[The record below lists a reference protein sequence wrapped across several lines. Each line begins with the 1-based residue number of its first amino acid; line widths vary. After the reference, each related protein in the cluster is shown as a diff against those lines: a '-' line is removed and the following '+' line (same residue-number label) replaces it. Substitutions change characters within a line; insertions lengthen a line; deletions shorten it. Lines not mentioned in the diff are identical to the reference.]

1 MGEVFRADDLTLGV
15 VVALKFL
22 PVARSTDAGWLARLR
37 HEVRVAREVTH
48 PNVCRVYDIV
58 EVDGEHFISMEYIEG
73 EDLAVLLRRIGRLPE
88 PKTIEI
94 ARHLCRGLAA
104 AHQKGVVHRDLK
116 PANIM
121 LDDSGNVRIT
131 DFGIALL
138 DEHGEC
144 GKIGSPAYMAPEQF
158 TGAKV
163 SPRSDIYSL
172 GLVLYE
178 IFTGAPAVQADS
190 TDEIEQLQTGG
201 GPVIEWDLLAEL
213 DPGVE
218 AVIRQCLQRDPDK
231 RPASADAVAA
241 ALPRPVAGRQSGRR
255 PESRKPE
262 QGPSIA
268 VLPFAD
274 MSSDKDQDYFC
285 EGMAEEIIN
294 SLSRI
299 EGVHVASR
307 TSSFQFKGSAVDIR
321 VIGKRL
327 NVGTVLEGSVRKAGN
342 RLRVTA
348 QLINATDG
356 YHLWSERY
364 DREMKDVFAIQDEIA
379 GAIVS
384 TLKVPLTRLTQA
396 VRRSTENVEAYE
408 LYMKGRYVEKT
419 RSKSGFARGIEY
431 FEQAIEKD
439 PGYALA
445 YAGLADSYSLL
456 AWYRFLAPTE
466 AFSKAS
472 TAAAKA
478 VQIDETLPEAHTA
491 QGVVR
496 FYYDRN
502 WSGAEQSFGRA
513 LELSDRDP
521 ITMHGYGELLAARN
535 RLDEATAMM
544 NRAHQLDP
552 LSLTINAGTAW
563 VHYFCRR
570 YDQAIAQLETTL
582 DLDPDYVFLYWFLGQ
597 AYLQARLLDKA
608 IDAFRRGVDRSVR
621 HAGMVAYL
629 AHAYGRAGRLDEA
642 NELVGELRKR
652 ATQSYIPADYMS
664 VAVLGLGRT
673 DEALQWL
680 EKACAERALHLVFI
694 GVDPLFDGLR
704 SEGRYKQLVAENG
717 LEVPS

>member
-1 MGEVFRADDLTLGV
+1 MGEVFRADDLMLGV
-15 VVALKFL
+15 AVALKFL
-22 PVARSTDAGWLARLR
+22 PDARSTDAGWLARLR
-37 HEVRVAREVTH
+37 HEVRVAREVAH
-48 PNVCRVYDIV
+48 PNVCRVYDIA

-104 AHQKGVVHRDLK
+104 AHDKGVVHRDLK

-121 LDDSGNVRIT
+121 LDDRGNVRIT

-138 DEHGEC
+138 DERGEG
-144 GKIGSPAYMAPEQF
+144 GKIGSPSYMAPEQF
-158 TGAKV
+158 TGGRV
-163 SPRSDIYSL
+163 SPSSDIYSL

-178 IFTGAPAVQADS
+178 IFTGAPAIQADS
-190 TDEIEQLQTGG
+190 TEDIERLQMGR
-201 GPVIEWDLLAEL
+201 GPVIQWNLLAEL
-213 DPGVE
+213 DSGIE
-218 AVIRQCLQRDPDK
+218 RVIRQCLQRDPGK

-241 ALPRPVAGRQSGRR
+241 ALPRADAGRQTTRSRE
-255 PESRKPE
+255 PEP
-262 QGPSIA
+262 GPSIA

-274 MSSDKDQDYFC
+274 MSPDKDQDYFC

-321 VIGKRL
+321 VIGEKL
-327 NVGTVLEGSVRKAGN
+327 NVRTVLEGSVRKAGN

-348 QLINATDG
+348 QLINVVDG

-379 GAIVS
+379 GAIVT
-384 TLKVPLTRLTQA
+384 TLKVRLTGLTQA
-396 VRRSTENVEAYE
+396 TKRYTDNVDAYE

-419 RSKSGFARGIEY
+419 RSQPGFARGIEY

-456 AWYRFLAPTE
+456 AWYRFLTPGE
-466 AFSKAS
+466 AFSKAGA
-472 TAAAKA
+472 AAAKA
-478 VQIDETLPEAHTA
+478 VEIDETLPEAHTA
-491 QGVVR
+491 LGVVR
-496 FYYDRN
+496 FYYDRD

-513 LELSDRDP
+513 LELDDRDP
-521 ITMHGYGELLAARN
+521 IAMHGYVELLAARN
-535 RLDEATAMM
+535 RLDEATAMIG
-544 NRAHQLDP
+544 RAHQLDP

-563 VHYFCRR
+563 IHYFCRR
-570 YDQAIAQLETTL
+570 YDEAIGHLEKTL

-597 AYLQARLLDKA
+597 AYLQNGLLDKA
-608 IDAFRRGVDRSVR
+608 IDAFRSGVDRSGR
-621 HAGMVAYL
+621 HAGMAAYL
-629 AHAYGRAGRLDEA
+629 AHAYGRAGKLDEA
-642 NELVGELRKR
+642 HEIARELQER
-652 ATQSYIPADYMS
+652 AEQSYIPADYMS
-664 VAVLGLGRT
+664 VVALGLGRT

-680 EKACAERALHLVFI
+680 EKACTERALHLVFL

-704 SEGRYKQLVAENG
+704 SEGRYKQVMAEIG
-717 LEVPS
+717 LEVPV